1 MTDLIIQLNGE
12 TIYFFI
18 NDGKAAIVVVSSRG
32 IKVKRTKSFKLPLF
46 HLNSR
51 SKKFQSF
58 SAGRLF

>member
-32 IKVKRTKSFKLPLF
+32 IKVKRIKSFKPFFPLNF
-46 HLNSR
+46 R
-51 SKKFQSF
+51 SKKFWSF
-58 SAGRLF
+58 SAGGLF